1 MMVDFFGKNFSNIF
15 VSQNR
20 TFGRVGNKDI
30 ILIKYARMG
39 KNPQIYWYINLIS
52 NKYYSFGGSVV
63 KNQPGKQE
71 TWIRSLG
78 WEYPLEKE
86 MEPTPV
92 FLLGKSHRQRSLVGY
107 SPQGPKSV
115 RHDLAIKQQLFF
127 YNIQLRHQVINT

>member
-30 ILIKYARMG
+30 ILIKYARMEKIPKFTG
-39 KNPQIYWYINLIS
+39 ILIS

-63 KNQPGKQE
+63 KNPPGKQE
-71 TWIRSLG
+71 TRIRSLG

-107 SPQGPKSV
+107 SPQGPERV
-115 RHDLAIKQQLFF
+115 RHDLATKLQ
-127 YNIQLRHQVINT
+127 